1 MDEKN
6 TKNMP
11 SGSEVSEIWTLG
23 GPVWI
28 NFANSRVLASKG
40 MTDVTGSAE
49 ALIWWLGGMGLS
61 APNQPDAQDL
71 AFAASLRE
79 TFARVLDNVQA
90 GSSQSVSDVDFL
102 NAVLRDQKTW
112 QELEQL
118 ESGKIVVRERRATDT
133 IQQALGPLVLS
144 LSETLTKGDPARLR
158 TCAHPDCVLRFYD
171 DSKNGSRRWCS
182 MSDCG
187 NRAKATAYLGRQ
199 RSKTP

>member
-1 MDEKN
+1 MDEKA
-6 TKNMP
+6 TKNIP
-11 SGSEVSEIWTLG
+11 SGSDVGEIWTLG

-28 NFANSRVLASKG
+28 NFANSLVLASKG
-40 MTDVTGSAE
+40 MKDVTGSAE

-79 TFARVLDNVQA
+79 TLARVLDNVQA
-90 GSSQSVSDVDFL
+90 GNAQTVSDLDFL

-112 QELEQL
+112 QVLDQIEN
-118 ESGKIVVRERRATDT
+118 GKIVVHELRASDT
-133 IQQALGPLVLS
+133 IQQALGPAVLS
-144 LSETLTKGDPARLR
+144 LSETLANGDPTRLR

-199 RSKTP
+199 RSKAQ

>member
-1 MDEKN
+1 MDEKT
-6 TKNMP
+6 TKNFP
-11 SGSEVSEIWTLG
+11 NGLEVGEIWTLG

-28 NFANSRVLASKG
+28 NFANSLVLASKG
-40 MTDVTGSAE
+40 MSDVTGSAD

-61 APNQPDAQDL
+61 ALNQLDAQDL
-71 AFAASLRE
+71 ALAASLRE
-79 TFARVLDNVQA
+79 TLARVLDNVQA
-90 GSSQSVSDVDFL
+90 GNAQSHEDLDFL

-118 ESGKIVVRERRATDT
+118 ETGKIVVRERRSTDT
-133 IQQALGPLVLS
+133 IQQALGPVVHS
-144 LSETLTKGDPARLR
+144 LSDTLTKGDPARLR

-187 NRAKATAYLGRQ
+187 NRAKASAYLGRQ